1 MKKFHLNKSRTT
13 MWRQARAAAASDNAS
28 EGCNSETHDSS
39 ASNETGS
46 AGLWLIMDCDV
57 TETDVN
63 REESKAPSMDRIYV
77 ATG

>member
-1 MKKFHLNKSRTT
+1 MKKFRLNKSRTT

-28 EGCNSETHDSS
+28 EGCNSETNDSS

-46 AGLWLIMDCDV
+46 VSLWLMDCDV
-57 TETDVN
+57 AETDVY
-63 REESKAPSMDRIYV
+63 REESKAPSMDRVYF